1 MWRLRTLASRILF
14 AVLGILL
21 ATIAIGGVLDVQLTH
36 RSLDRQ
42 YEERARAVAAVVAN
56 MAEVRTALEA
66 NDPQHVIQPLASRLA
81 ASAGAAYVVVTD
93 RSGLRYSHPNPALI
107 GQRLEEPVAVLDGKD
122 HVGIDNGSLG
132 RSANG
137 KAPIFAADGQVIG
150 QVSVGILE
158 TSVTTELNR
167 QIAAIVAYSGLV
179 LALGI
184 GVSVLLSRAI
194 RRLTF
199 GLELREIASLLQ
211 EREAMLH
218 GIREGVIGFDAR
230 SRVSLLNDEARR
242 LLDIGTAGV
251 GERLDDLL
259 PPGRLRDVLSGQVPG
274 GDQSVMTNDALLVVN
289 RRPVTVAGR
298 DVGSIVTLRDRTELE
313 ALVRRMN
320 AVTGLSNALRAQE
333 HEFTNRLHVIAGLLD
348 LGENDEARSY
358 LDLIVEQNAVTSED
372 LRARVSPPVVAALL
386 LAKIAVGAERGVTV
400 SVAEGSS
407 LHAAEVDANL
417 LMSVIGNLV
426 DNAIDA
432 TAGQPEPR
440 EVTVTLAELPGELQ
454 IQVDDT
460 GPGVSAHAVE
470 DIFTDGYSTKPARS
484 GLHRGVGL
492 ALVRRLLARHH
503 GKVEARPG
511 PGGHFE
517 VHLPL
522 SGVGLDAGLSEGD
535 HQSSLLVDKR
545 AVP

>member
-1 MWRLRTLASRILF
+1 
-14 AVLGILL
+14 
-21 ATIAIGGVLDVQLTH
+21 DVRLTH

-56 MAEVRTALEA
+56 MAEVRTALQA
-66 NDPQHVIQPLASRLA
+66 GDPQHVIQPLASRLA

-93 RSGLRYSHPNPALI
+93 RTGRRYSHPNPALI
-107 GQRLEEPVAVLDGKD
+107 GQRLEEPVAVLDGQD

-251 GERLDDLL
+251 GEPLDDLV

-274 GDQSVMTNDALLVVN
+274 GDRSVMTNDALLVVN

-407 LHAAEVDANL
+407 LHATEVDANL

-440 EVTVTLAELPGELQ
+440 EVTVKLSEMPGELQ

-460 GPGVSAHAVE
+460 GPGVSANAVK

-503 GKVEARPG
+503 GQVEARPG
-511 PGGHFE
+511 PGGHFQ
-517 VHLPL
+517 VRLPL

-545 AVP
+545 AGP